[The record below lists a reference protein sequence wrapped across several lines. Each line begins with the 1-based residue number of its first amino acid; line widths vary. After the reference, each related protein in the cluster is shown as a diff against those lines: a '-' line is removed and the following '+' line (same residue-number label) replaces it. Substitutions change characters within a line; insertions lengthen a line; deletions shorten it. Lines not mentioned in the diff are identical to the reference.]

1 MNRQEIYA
9 PNTAKKRTKRPRK
22 RWKKGWWKIP
32 LTVLLTLAV
41 FAGAWCLVL
50 GSNGLSLME
59 GYLLARFAF
68 VEADADLD
76 YATDQALDALVTGLG
91 DRWSYYRDEE
101 SYEALRERRAN
112 NYVGVGITVT
122 YDREEGLFV
131 QEVTEGGP
139 AQQAGIV
146 PGDVVVAVD
155 GQSIAGEARYAGADL
170 ITGESGTQVE
180 LTLLGADGST
190 RTVTCTRAVLRNP
203 SASGKLLEGN
213 VGYVKLSNFYSG
225 AAESFAGVV
234 DGLVA
239 EGAESLIIDLR
250 DDPGGYVTELTD
262 ILDYLLPEG
271 PVFRQ
276 DHRWWFEVVSKSDEG
291 CVDLPMVTI
300 VNADSYSAAELLAAE
315 LREFGG
321 TPVVGVQTSGKGYS
335 QLTFPLLNG
344 GAMGL
349 STAKYFTGEGVSL
362 IGTGIVPDV
371 VVERTGDTDTQLQ
384 AALDLLK

>member
-1 MNRQEIYA
+1 MNIRRAENKDMNGINKLLHQVLMVHHNGRPDIFK
-9 PNTAKKRTKRPRK
+9 PNAKK
-22 RWKKGWWKIP
+22 
-32 LTVLLTLAV
+32 
-41 FAGAWCLVL
+41 
-50 GSNGLSLME
+50 
-59 GYLLARFAF
+59 Y
-68 VEADADLD
+68 
-76 YATDQALDALVTGLG
+76 TD
-91 DRWSYYRDEE
+91 
-101 SYEALRERRAN
+101 
-112 NYVGVGITVT
+112 
-122 YDREEGLFV
+122 
-131 QEVTEGGP
+131 
-139 AQQAGIV
+139 
-146 PGDVVVAVD
+146 
-155 GQSIAGEARYAGADL
+155 
-170 ITGESGTQVE
+170 
-180 LTLLGADGST
+180 
-190 RTVTCTRAVLRNP
+190 
-203 SASGKLLEGN
+203 
-213 VGYVKLSNFYSG
+213 
-225 AAESFAGVV
+225 
-234 DGLVA
+234 
-239 EGAESLIIDLR
+239 
-250 DDPGGYVTELTD
+250 TELTD

-321 TPVVGVQTSGKGYS
+321 APVVGVQTSGKGYS